1 MISNDD
7 VSITYTSLIQQYLN
21 LHCYNNASFLA
32 ERYVAHSPT
41 AHSVHLL
48 ALSYYRTNEKQRCRM
63 LLLQHKHLVQS
74 CPSSKYLLA
83 LSCFDLGYYEEAQEA
98 LLMAS
103 SNSESSGKHVAVLN
117 VFASS
122 STAYDVSNKRQQPQ
136 LLPADIQSFVPHGA
150 IGLHLLGQ
158 ICRKTHRLTL
168 AKECFRKSLQLDP
181 FMICS
186 FLALCDLGSGPIEG
200 EDDVIQIFGAPLL
213 PLKGSSS
220 SSSRS
225 SRETSGT
232 CASTPYGSILAFS
245 AAGPGAVPTTTTTFP
260 TVGKGRQPEV
270 GRPVSS
276 NLVTT
281 PSAQLS
287 TTMYFETPSS
297 TSLTVGRSIPSLKPT
312 TSSFYQ
318 GATLRTSTTHRGG
331 TEGRIHRPSSLSSAT
346 RGPVALFDSPHLTP
360 IHATPKNQE
369 QLNDDTSG
377 IKPPTSAVEQTPLT
391 AALRAAHCVAAR
403 LYYDESP
410 ESKRI
415 LPKQRRVR
423 FSSHGEQEIDQVFGV
438 GQDVHIS
445 TAVDRP
451 TGTEKRVLFRGSSV
465 KKGSSNT
472 YVPVPATGNSL
483 GITRAAAVQ
492 GPTPSTIRRSTSAKP
507 DMAPN
512 INHVGEKHGLEEATT
527 ASESGEEV
535 REETGEEHGAE
546 PILSLLATLALAYW
560 YLCNY
565 QCQPS
570 LRILQSRIPLGQYR
584 TGWVLHQVGRS
595 FFEMVQYPKAL
606 AALEEM
612 ARLEPH
618 RMAGLDILST
628 VLWHLKDEIRLC
640 TLAQR
645 VVELN
650 KLSPECWCVVGNCL
664 SLQKEHETALTFFQR
679 AIQLDDG
686 FTYAYTL
693 SGHEFVANEDLEK
706 ASMCFRKAIQVD
718 ERHYNAWYGLGAIY
732 YRQEKFDLA
741 EYHFERAL
749 RINPQS
755 SVLYCH
761 LGMVLFAN
769 RKVHQ
774 ALKTLEK
781 VFELD
786 PDNAQARY
794 QKATILIRQGFN
806 VEALQELEHV
816 RDSAPREPSVYFAM
830 GKICKTL
837 GWIEEA
843 LRYFITA
850 LDLDPKDS
858 NLIKA
863 AMDRL
868 DDPDIDEDV
877 STF

>member
-1 MISNDD
+1 MISDD
-7 VSITYTSLIQQYLN
+7 EISITYTSLIQQYLN

-32 ERYVAHSPT
+32 ERYAAHSLT

-63 LLLQHKHLVQS
+63 LLLQHKRLVQS
-74 CPSSKYLLA
+74 CASSRYLLA

-98 LLMAS
+98 LLMPS
-103 SNSESSGKHVAVLN
+103 SKTESSGKHVAVLN
-117 VFASS
+117 VFATSY
-122 STAYDVSNKRQQPQ
+122 TANDSSNKRQPPQ
-136 LLPADIQSFVPHGA
+136 LLPSDIQSFVPHGA

-158 ICRKTHRLTL
+158 IYRKTHRLTL
-168 AKECFRKSLQLDP
+168 AKECYRKSLQLDP

-186 FLALCDLGSGPIEG
+186 FLALCELGSGPIEG
-200 EDDVIQIFGAPLL
+200 EDDVLQIFGVPIL
-213 PLKGSSS
+213 PLRGRREASGSGASS
-220 SSSRS
+220 QNVSATPAYSGVGHAAAT
-225 SRETSGT
+225 ETT
-232 CASTPYGSILAFS
+232 A
-245 AAGPGAVPTTTTTFP
+245 
-260 TVGKGRQPEV
+260 TVGKGRHPEV
-270 GRPVSS
+270 SRPVPS

-281 PSAQLS
+281 PSTQLS
-287 TTMYFETPSS
+287 SSMYFETPSS
-297 TSLTVGRSIPSLKPT
+297 TSLNAGRSIPSHKPT
-312 TSSFYQ
+312 SSLYQ
-318 GATLRTSTTHRGG
+318 GATLRTTTLRGG
-331 TEGRIHRPSSLSSAT
+331 TERRIHRSSSLSSAT
-346 RGPVALFDSPHLTP
+346 RGPGALFDSPNLTP

-369 QLNDDTSG
+369 QLIEVTSG
-377 IKPPTSAVEQTPLT
+377 VNPPTSAAKTTPLT
-391 AALRAAHCVAAR
+391 AAAIRAAHSVAAR

-410 ESKRI
+410 ETKRI

-423 FSSHGEQEIDQVFGV
+423 FSSHGEQEVDQVFGV
-438 GQDVHIS
+438 ASVGVGQEVPIS
-445 TAVDRP
+445 TTYDRP
-451 TGTEKRVLFRGSSV
+451 SGMEKRVLFRGSSV
-465 KKGSSNT
+465 KKGGSNT
-472 YVPVPATGNSL
+472 YGPAPAGTSMGTA
-483 GITRAAAVQ
+483 TRAA
-492 GPTPSTIRRSTSAKP
+492 PTPTIRRSTFVKP
-507 DMAPN
+507 DSAPN
-512 INHVGEKHGLEEATT
+512 LNLLGEKNSLEEAIS

-535 REETGEEHGAE
+535 REESGEENGAE
-546 PILSLLATLALAYW
+546 SILSLLATLGLAYW

-741 EYHFERAL
+741 EYHFERAR

-806 VEALQELEHV
+806 VEALQELEYV

-843 LRYFITA
+843 LRNFITA